1 MTYLGRLRLFHAES
15 YRVEVSKPSVRTF
28 LIRHTSAMLGFVTPA
43 MLMGRSIDPDPFS
56 DPPPGTQS
64 TNTTFAPH
72 ATCLRCKMCRRVLA
86 NDEDVTQHAPGK
98 GELSFEPH
106 KRESVRKG
114 LDSAPLPRQRGTATD
129 GVALPYM
136 SQAAGVR
143 PMQRGL
149 LHSAACSAYF
159 VEPLEWMKES
169 SDLVEGFVSGRL
181 ICPNPHCHAKLGNWT
196 WAGTQCG
203 WYVHNLA
210 ACADQQWRMGHSS
223 IRTSTSQGG

>member
-1 MTYLGRLRLFHAES
+1 MTHLGRLRLFHAES

-28 LIRHTSAMLGFVTPA
+28 LIKHTSAMRGFVTPA

-86 NDEDVTQHAPGK
+86 SDEDVTQHAPGK

-114 LDSAPLPRQRGTATD
+114 LDQHLCPVNEARPQTVQPFRICLRRRGSVPCSEDCCIPLH
-129 GVALPYM
+129 VLPI
-136 SQAAGVR
+136 
-143 PMQRGL
+143 L
-149 LHSAACSAYF
+149 
-159 VEPLEWMKES
+159 S
-169 SDLVEGFVSGRL
+169 SRL
-181 ICPNPHCHAKLGNWT
+181 NG
-196 WAGTQCG
+196 
-203 WYVHNLA
+203 
-210 ACADQQWRMGHSS
+210 
-223 IRTSTSQGG
+223 